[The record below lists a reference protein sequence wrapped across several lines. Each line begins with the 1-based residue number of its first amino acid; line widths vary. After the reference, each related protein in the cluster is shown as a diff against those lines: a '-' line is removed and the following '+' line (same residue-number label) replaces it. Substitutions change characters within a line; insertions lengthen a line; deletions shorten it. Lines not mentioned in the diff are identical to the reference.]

1 MAGPRPSLI
10 PPAWG
15 GGLRCHLSDELPGGA
30 RAAGLSIKVPQDTP
44 GGCGGGGDCTWDS
57 ALCIPFLSHARPF
70 GGGAG
75 PFILVKGFR
84 GSLWLSLLVLITF
97 YT

>member
-1 MAGPRPSLI
+1 MASPRPSLI

-44 GGCGGGGDCTWDS
+44 GV
-57 ALCIPFLSHARPF
+57 AA
-70 GGGAG
+70 GAG
-75 PFILVKGFR
+75 IAPGILRFAVPSSPTLARSAAALAHLSSLKGSAAPC
-84 GSLWLSLLVLITF
+84 GYPSW
-97 YT
+97 Y